1 MARLDGVNEIGEILA
16 QAGGAA
22 FGPHRKVGLAH
33 ALVATRENLRRF
45 KAFQSPAPQH
55 SPHNRAVLLPGMRL
69 VIRSFG
75 RRRGLLPPKLLVLP
89 PAISG
94 AEIMRL
100 RDLVPDPR
108 FHFSRNP
115 QIKGFRHDA
124 PL

>member
-1 MARLDGVNEIGEILA
+1 MPKLSAARSA
-16 QAGGAA
+16 R
-22 FGPHRKVGLAH
+22 PRKVGLAH

-45 KAFQSPAPQH
+45 KAFQPPVPQH

-100 RDLVPDPR
+100 RDLLPDPR